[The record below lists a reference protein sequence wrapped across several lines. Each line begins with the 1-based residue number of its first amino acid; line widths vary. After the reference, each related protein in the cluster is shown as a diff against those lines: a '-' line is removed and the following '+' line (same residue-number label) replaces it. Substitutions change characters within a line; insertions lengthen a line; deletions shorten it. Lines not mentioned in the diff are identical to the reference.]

1 MKKVIF
7 FAIAVTVL
15 TACNRVAPNY
25 EGVLMQN
32 YGENGRSDY
41 SSVTGN
47 QGVLGMGSELFQV
60 PMYEQTADVDE
71 VEVRSKDGGV
81 FLVDPKYTY
90 AAIRGSGVDIIFN
103 YKHVG
108 ATGDEAMMD
117 NIELK
122 VLSPLALSA
131 YRDVAR
137 FFTTDSMMFNM
148 GKYEQQVQDTLTK
161 LFATKFFTLNS
172 LTSGLKPPASTIKAI
187 EDRNNAKIRA
197 EQVQNEKQIAMME
210 LEKARIEQQTNQIKS
225 QGLTKEI
232 LQERYIDAI
241 RWSNN
246 RIIITDGKTPIMIKE

>member
-1 MKKVIF
+1 MKKAIF
-7 FAIAVTVL
+7 FAMAVVVL

-41 SSVTGN
+41 SSVIGN
-47 QGVLGMGSELFQV
+47 QGILGMGSELFQV
-60 PMYEQTADVDE
+60 PMYEQMADVDE
-71 VEVRSKDGGV
+71 VEIRSKDGGV

-90 AAIRGSGVDIIFN
+90 GAVRGSGVDIIFN

-108 ATGDEAMMD
+108 ATGDEVMMD
-117 NIELK
+117 NIEMK
-122 VLSPLALSA
+122 VLSPLALSV

-148 GKYEQQVQDTLTK
+148 GEYEQQVQDTLNK
-161 LFATKFFTLNS
+161 LFSTKFFTLYS
-172 LTSGLKPPASTIKAI
+172 LTSGLKPPQSTIKAI

-197 EQVQNEKQIAMME
+197 EQVQNEKQIAMMQRE
-210 LEKARIEQQTNQIKS
+210 NARIEQETNQIKS

-246 RIIITDGKTPIMIKE
+246 RIIITDGKTPIMINQ